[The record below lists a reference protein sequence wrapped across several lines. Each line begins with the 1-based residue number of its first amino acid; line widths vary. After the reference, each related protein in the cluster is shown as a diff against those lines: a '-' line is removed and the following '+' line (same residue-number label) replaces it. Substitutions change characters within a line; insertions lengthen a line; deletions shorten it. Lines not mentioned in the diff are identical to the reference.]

1 MDLKLVSINNTDGA
15 KELCTSNERNV
26 SCTIIRN
33 YMCSKNVKEKLETYD
48 HTTKDECNKSAFNF
62 HFISLKI
69 PQFLE
74 KHKILKILNLLKMY
88 KTFQTRKTKWL
99 ILLIKKVSY
108 PS

>member
-1 MDLKLVSINNTDGA
+1 
-15 KELCTSNERNV
+15 
-26 SCTIIRN
+26 
-33 YMCSKNVKEKLETYD
+33 MCFKNVKEKLETYD

-88 KTFQTRKTKWL
+88 KTFQTTKPKWL
-99 ILLIKKVSY
+99 ILLIKKGVISFITGSY
-108 PS
+108 QQNIKISDFLNISL